1 MPFTVSPS
9 KNVKD
14 SDVELVHSVKL
25 LSQLPLRAGLKIK
38 DTTMSSSTKPNTT
51 DRRYDSE
58 FDLAP
63 IKKMHVKS
71 PTSSLNETM
80 SPYTNGESDASG
92 GVATMDEENYSLKF
106 FVHPC
111 ATHKGTQSFVS
122 MLMPPGRSCGQGES
136 MNHHHLFD

>member
-14 SDVELVHSVKL
+14 SDVELVHSVDL

-38 DTTMSSSTKPNTT
+38 DNTMSSNTKPNTT
-51 DRRYDSE
+51 DKRYDSE

-71 PTSSLNETM
+71 PTSSLN
-80 SPYTNGESDASG
+80 
-92 GVATMDEENYSLKF
+92 
-106 FVHPC
+106 
-111 ATHKGTQSFVS
+111 
-122 MLMPPGRSCGQGES
+122 
-136 MNHHHLFD
+136 